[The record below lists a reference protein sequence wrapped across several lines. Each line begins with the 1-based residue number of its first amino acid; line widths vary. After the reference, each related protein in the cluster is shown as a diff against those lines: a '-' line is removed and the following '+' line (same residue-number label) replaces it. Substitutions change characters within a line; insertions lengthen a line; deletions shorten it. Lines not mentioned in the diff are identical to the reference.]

1 MGLLTVMD
9 WTLSLPLIAS
19 TFGVI
24 FIAELPDKTALAAL
38 ILATRFRVRD
48 VVAGAWAAFAVQ
60 TLVGVAAG
68 SVLTLLPVMP
78 IRVASGLGFLLF
90 AFLSLRRQEE
100 KCETEEKS
108 AVANS
113 KADRPAWLASFLVI
127 FAAEWGDLTQLAT
140 AALVAQNR
148 HPLSVGIGAILAL
161 WTVTLLAVF
170 SGNKLGKLLKPKL
183 LNMISGLLFAAIG
196 LAIIYSA
203 LT

>member
-1 MGLLTVMD
+1 MGLLIAMD

-24 FIAELPDKTALAAL
+24 FVAELPDKTALAVL
-38 ILATRFRVRD
+38 MLATRFRVRD
-48 VVAGAWAAFAVQ
+48 VIAGAWAAFAVQ
-60 TLVGVAAG
+60 TIVGVAAG
-68 SVLTLLPVMP
+68 SILTLLPVTP

-90 AFLSLRRQEE
+90 AFLSLRRREE
-100 KCETEEKS
+100 EDES
-108 AVANS
+108 AVANA
-113 KADRPAWLASFLVI
+113 KTGRPAWLASFLVI

-170 SGNKLGKLLKPKL
+170 SGIKLGRLLKPKL
-183 LNMISGLLFAAIG
+183 LNVLSSILFAAIG
-196 LAIIYSA
+196 FAIIYSA
-203 LT
+203 LS